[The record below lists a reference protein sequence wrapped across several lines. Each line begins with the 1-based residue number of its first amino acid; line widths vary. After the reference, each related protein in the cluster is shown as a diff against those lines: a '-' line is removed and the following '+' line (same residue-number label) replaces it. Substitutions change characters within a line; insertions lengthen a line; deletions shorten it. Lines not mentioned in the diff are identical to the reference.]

1 MGEIHKRK
9 MTKKQ
14 LDIVIEGKKYFAKE
28 KKEMGKKKRHG
39 YFLGKDIVL
48 NNEVYHVNL
57 VIFKK

>member
-1 MGEIHKRK
+1 

-14 LDIVIEGKKYFAKE
+14 IDVVIEGKKYFAEE

-39 YFLGKDIVL
+39 YFLGKDIIL
-48 NNEVYHVNL
+48 NNEVYHINL